1 MNEILIYTNLV
12 LACLTFLLYF
22 TKIVEHPNFRV
33 IVIGVNLSMV
43 VASVVLF
50 LINDSATFNTLIKT
64 LSISIYMVLLVTY
77 ELAVNRLRNILI
89 WSFLVCATV
98 LISGFILG

>member
-1 MNEILIYTNLV
+1 MSEIVMYINLV
-12 LACLTFLLYF
+12 LAGLTIIIYS

-33 IVIGVNLSMV
+33 LVIRTNLSMIV
-43 VASVVLF
+43 VSVVLF
-50 LINDSATFNTLIKT
+50 LINDSAMFSTLIKT
-64 LSISIYMVLLVTY
+64 LSISIFMILLVTY

-98 LISGFILG
+98 LISGMILG

>member
-1 MNEILIYTNLV
+1 MNEILMYANLI
-12 LACLTFLLYF
+12 LACFTFLFYS

-33 IVIGVNLSMV
+33 IVIGTNLIMIV
-43 VASVVLF
+43 VSVVLF
-50 LINDSATFNTLIKT
+50 LINDSAMFSTLIKT
-64 LSISIYMVLLVTY
+64 LSISVYMILLVTY

-98 LISGFILG
+98 LISGMILG